1 VSFPLSTIESAILA
15 HLREIDPRDILP
27 RPAASTSGES
37 PGTYRF
43 AEAGGASD
51 EPPVTRGGDGGGEW
65 IDDE

>member
-1 VSFPLSTIESAILA
+1 VAKLSAVF
-15 HLREIDPRDILP
+15 RGC
-27 RPAASTSGES
+27 PAWGELIVPGES

-51 EPPVTRGGDGGGEW
+51 EPPVTRGGEEPGGEW